1 MKREDYK
8 KKIELCDKLGASKFQ
23 KVVLKVEEL
32 KFKVLKNIFPNFLE
46 HYDRY
51 IDNQRDKKLKKETDM
66 TKRQQIIRESRNN
79 KIAIRRELNKE
90 QNRNYHMDKNK
101 PTEFINYLNWNKK
114 VHKKG
119 LIKNTLVILGATC
132 MNLLGIAPALTI
144 LAIVSELFGAF
155 INFQCINIQNSHI
168 YRFKMLEETLK
179 RKEARKNNS
188 NLQNYSKAADVY
200 SRTIESTMEVP
211 TLEELIANIKTKEEM
226 EELRKMILSVKQA
239 NSKLKKETNSSDSEK
254 VYKK

>member
-8 KKIELCDKLGASKFQ
+8 KKIELCDKLGAAKFQ

-101 PTEFINYLNWNKK
+101 PTEFINYLNWNK
-114 VHKKG
+114 
-119 LIKNTLVILGATC
+119 
-132 MNLLGIAPALTI
+132 
-144 LAIVSELFGAF
+144 
-155 INFQCINIQNSHI
+155 
-168 YRFKMLEETLK
+168 
-179 RKEARKNNS
+179 
-188 NLQNYSKAADVY
+188 
-200 SRTIESTMEVP
+200 
-211 TLEELIANIKTKEEM
+211 
-226 EELRKMILSVKQA
+226 
-239 NSKLKKETNSSDSEK
+239 
-254 VYKK
+254 